1 MLYIWGWGAGEAGE
15 LQTLL
20 VLGRRMASS
29 EASWL
34 GSHTWHPRVTAVVLS
49 PLHGCCRSSVR
60 PLGAG
65 LDRPIL
71 SPRWLRLR
79 VLSPAPFLSL
89 NR

>member
-1 MLYIWGWGAGEAGE
+1 MLDIWGWGAGGAGE

-29 EASWL
+29 EV
-34 GSHTWHPRVTAVVLS
+34 GSHTWHPRVAAVVLS

-65 LDRPIL
+65 LACPFL
-71 SPRWLRLR
+71 SPRRLRLR